1 MHLEVRFDTGYAH
14 AGLRGVPLDAAITHL
29 SIKVR
34 ACRGLAVTLSNE
46 APVTAPMVLL
56 TWDMCCMH
64 MSELLKT
71 LVLSEKCY
79 TLTSFSGYTH
89 YRIAVHHS
97 RAHL

>member
-1 MHLEVRFDTGYAH
+1 
-14 AGLRGVPLDAAITHL
+14 
-29 SIKVR
+29 
-34 ACRGLAVTLSNE
+34 
-46 APVTAPMVLL
+46 MVLL
-56 TWDMCCMH
+56 TWHMYCMH